1 MGFASGEKLT
11 EKFTK
16 VQEESLIKA
25 FETKEEL
32 NKNGRQMRK
41 LEAKSEKT
49 AEDKKM
55 VLQLRKKTERL
66 AMQQQQAQQLVQ
78 KVSLGE
84 KILKCYFAYKM
95 ASLLCDTLIGS
106 RDHRPAGGLVV
117 KFEDIPE
124 ARAEQIEQMRDQFD
138 EINQEAKQMGI
149 VQNDIF
155 TQQDK
160 DHMTDLAAISRD
172 HENPQQGELYASNC
186 EEMGLDRGEALQAF
200 EQDKSIDTLTREPE
214 QQGIEMER

>member
-1 MGFASGEKLT
+1 MGFMDAKYA
-11 EKFTK
+11 K
-16 VQEESLIKA
+16 VREEANLKA
-25 FETKEEL
+25 FVTKDEI
-32 NKNGRQMRK
+32 NDNGRALRK
-41 LEAKSEKT
+41 LEAKGEKT
-49 AEDKKM
+49 AEDEKKIKE
-55 VLQLRKKTERL
+55 LKKNTERL

-78 KVSLGE
+78 KASLGE

-95 ASLLCDTLIGS
+95 ASLLCDTLVGS

-149 VQNDIF
+149 VQDDIF

-160 DHMTDLAAISRD
+160 DHMTELAGISRD
-172 HENPQQGELYASNC
+172 HENPQQGELYASKC

>member
-1 MGFASGEKLT
+1 MGFMLEKYA
-11 EKFTK
+11 K
-16 VQEESLIKA
+16 I
-25 FETKEEL
+25 KEEANL
-32 NKNGRQMRK
+32 KTFLTKDEINENGRQMRK
-41 LEAKSEKT
+41 LEAKGEKT
-49 AEDKKM
+49 AEDEKKIKE
-55 VLQLRKKTERL
+55 LKKNTERL
-66 AMQQQQAQQLVQ
+66 AIQQQQAQQLVQ
-78 KVSLGE
+78 KASLGE

-149 VQNDIF
+149 VQDDIF

-160 DHMTDLAAISRD
+160 DHMTELAGISRD
-172 HENPQQGELYASNC
+172 HENPQQGELYASKC

>member
-1 MGFASGEKLT
+1 MGFMDAKYAKVREEANLKTFLT
-11 EKFTK
+11 KNEIN
-16 VQEESLIKA
+16 E
-25 FETKEEL
+25 
-32 NKNGRQMRK
+32 NGRELRK
-41 LEAKSEKT
+41 VESKKEKT
-49 AEDKKM
+49 AEDEKKIR
-55 VLQLRKKTERL
+55 QLRQNTERL
-66 AMQQQQAQQLVQ
+66 ALQQQQAQQLVQ
-78 KVSLGE
+78 KASLGE

-95 ASLLCDTLIGS
+95 AALLCDTFIAATH
-106 RDHRPAGGLVV
+106 DHRRGIGEGLVV
-117 KFEDIPE
+117 RLEDIPE

-149 VQNDIF
+149 VQDDIF

-172 HENPQQGELYASNC
+172 HENPQQGELYASKC

>member
-1 MGFASGEKLT
+1 MGFMLEKYA
-11 EKFTK
+11 K
-16 VQEESLIKA
+16 I
-25 FETKEEL
+25 KEEANL
-32 NKNGRQMRK
+32 KTFLTKDEINENGRELRK
-41 LEAKSEKT
+41 VESKKEKT
-49 AEDKKM
+49 AEDEKKIR
-55 VLQLRKKTERL
+55 QLRQNTERL
-66 AMQQQQAQQLVQ
+66 ALQQQQAQQLVQ
-78 KVSLGE
+78 KASLGE

-95 ASLLCDTLIGS
+95 AALLCDTFIATH
-106 RDHRPAGGLVV
+106 DHRRGIGEGLVV
-117 KFEDIPE
+117 RLEDIPE

-149 VQNDIF
+149 VQDDIF

-172 HENPQQGELYASNC
+172 HENPQQGELYASKC